1 MEDDQVEEEEE
12 ESLSPSDSSDEYT
25 VDREEEDDDGEEGEL
40 RVAQYPQFDEDR
52 KSKNVDDLLRYLNTT
67 TTLS

>member
-1 MEDDQVEEEEE
+1 VYSSL
-12 ESLSPSDSSDEYT
+12 ES
-25 VDREEEDDDGEEGEL
+25 EGER
-40 RVAQYPQFDEDR
+40 RVAHYPQFDEDR